1 MFGVS
6 RREADFMSK
15 LHFIELKGGS
25 RQRGQQH
32 GHLLKAPIER
42 AVEFYHWF
50 FRRHLGLEPEA
61 LRQRAAAFLEPIHR
75 LSPLL
80 FDEYEGIAEGSGQTL
95 EDILVLSA
103 RYEITFET
111 VALGDCSNLFVGPG
125 KSQSGNPLLGQSWDW
140 RPEVMDFR
148 AVFVARCDDVPDHIM
163 VTECGQPGKYGLN
176 QHGLGLVAAGLRCRE
191 KASIGDQLFVALG
204 REILACESL
213 PQACGV
219 MTEFA
224 PLATV
229 NVLVADDG
237 GQAVN
242 FESVSTRM
250 VRKDLDPGQIYWHT
264 NHCLHEEE
272 PCDFENSRIRGL
284 RWAQLTDSSGPVTS
298 EIVQTRLADRS
309 DGGNSI
315 CQHADPSQA
324 DSASWLQTLSSIV
337 MDLRRQ
343 TLWVSDGP
351 SSQNSYQEVGFKTRR
366 VADVT

>member
-1 MFGVS
+1 
-6 RREADFMSK
+6 MSK
-15 LHFIELKGGS
+15 LHFIELKGSS

-32 GHLLKAPIER
+32 GRLLRAPIAK
-42 AVEFYHWF
+42 AVEFYRWF

-61 LRQRAAAFLEPIHR
+61 LSQRAAAFIEPTHR

-111 VALGDCSNLFVGPG
+111 VALGDCSNLFVGPER
-125 KSQSGNPLLGQSWDW
+125 SQSGNTLLGQSWDW

-191 KASIGDQLFVALG
+191 KASIGDQLFVVLG
-204 REILACESL
+204 REILAQETL
-213 PQACGV
+213 AQACEV
-219 MTEFA
+219 MTESA

-229 NVLVADDG
+229 NVLVADDRG
-237 GQAVN
+237 RAVN
-242 FESVSTRM
+242 FESAPERI
-250 VRKDLDPGQIYWHT
+250 VRASLEPAQVYWHT
-264 NHCLHEEE
+264 NHCLQEDE
-272 PCDFENSRIRGL
+272 PCTFENSRIRGL
-284 RWAQLTDSSGPVTS
+284 RWAQLTEGVSSVTP
-298 EIVQTRLADRS
+298 EMVQTWLADRS

-324 DSASWLQTLSSIV
+324 NTASWLQTLCSIV
-337 MDLRRQ
+337 MDLGRQ

-351 SSQNSYQEVGFKTRR
+351 SSQNDYQEVGFRTRW
-366 VADVT
+366 VAEVR